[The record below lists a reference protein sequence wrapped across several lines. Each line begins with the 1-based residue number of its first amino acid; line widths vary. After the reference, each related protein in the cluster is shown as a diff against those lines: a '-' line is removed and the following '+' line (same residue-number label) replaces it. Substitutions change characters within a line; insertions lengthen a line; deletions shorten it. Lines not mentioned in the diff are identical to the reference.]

1 MIELRVIRP
10 NGSTVRTKD
19 GGVFLARDIV
29 HGFVEVAG
37 NDRAILA
44 LEVDVLAVGEL
55 ELAHQ
60 GVVGVCNPGQFA
72 VGNRVQLIRVVESG
86 DLRDDVAGLGKRVVV
101 DHQTAPDRA
110 NDLASGHGDP
120 AEILRAIVIGDEI
133 EVLPVRGKTGDGHHA
148 IESKGY
154 ELGLAAGGGSDGK
167 MFGGVVEEVGIHLR
181 HVGDPLRSGKLELT
195 GLLDRLDQHDR
206 LRRLP
211 HRADDLVVPRMSDED
226 DAVALRGEATCFGVH
241 FLDEWTGCVDRPQGS
256 RVGPGVDGRG
266 DAVCSEY

>member
-181 HVGDPLRSGKLELT
+181 HVGDPLS
-195 GLLDRLDQHDR
+195 
-206 LRRLP
+206 
-211 HRADDLVVPRMSDED
+211 V
-226 DAVALRGEATCFGVH
+226 
-241 FLDEWTGCVDRPQGS
+241 W
-256 RVGPGVDGRG
+256 GPGG
-266 DAVCSEY
+266 